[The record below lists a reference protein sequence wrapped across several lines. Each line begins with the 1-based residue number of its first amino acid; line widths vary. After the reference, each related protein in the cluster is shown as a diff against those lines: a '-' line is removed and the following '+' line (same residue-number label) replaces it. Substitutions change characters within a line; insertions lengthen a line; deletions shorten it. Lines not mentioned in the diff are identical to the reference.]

1 MAVSKHN
8 LWKRKK
14 NGLMKLVRSHSEWL
28 QERRDKKMRE
38 LGSKREENTPVA
50 DSQWWEKETTEKPIV
65 KTKPVVSGIETHAHG
80 DSTKRTQVG
89 KKI

>member
-14 NGLMKLVRSHSEWL
+14 NGLMKLVRSHNEWVV
-28 QERRDKKMRE
+28 ERRERKMRE
-38 LGSKREENTPVA
+38 LGKKRAGDTPVA
-50 DSQWWEKETTEKPIV
+50 DSQWWENEKANTRTGTSR
-65 KTKPVVSGIETHAHG
+65 TKPVASV
-80 DSTKRTQVG
+80 KRTHVG

>member
-14 NGLMKLVRSHSEWL
+14 NGLMKLVRSHGDWL
-28 QERRDKKMRE
+28 VERRERKMRE
-38 LGSKREENTPVA
+38 LGRKRAGDIPVES
-50 DSQWWEKETTEKPIV
+50 SQWWDKKETTEKPTV
-65 KTKPVVSGIETHAHG
+65 KTKPVV
-80 DSTKRTQVG
+80 STKRTQVG

>member
-14 NGLMKLVRSHSEWL
+14 NGLMKLVRSHSDWL
-28 QERRDKKMRE
+28 KKQIETKTRKMVEKAGLRNI
-38 LGSKREENTPVA
+38 KKIAKKP
-50 DSQWWEKETTEKPIV
+50 QWWDKSDSAGKSKDV
-65 KTKPVVSGIETHAHG
+65 AS
-80 DSTKRTQVG
+80 STKRTQVG

>member
-28 QERRDKKMRE
+28 EKRRERKMRE
-38 LGSKREENTPVA
+38 LGRKREDIPIK
-50 DSQWWEKETTEKPIV
+50 DSQWWDKKKETTEKPTV
-65 KTKPVVSGIETHAHG
+65 KTKPVASV
-80 DSTKRTQVG
+80 KRTQVG

>member
-14 NGLMKLVRSHSEWL
+14 NGIMKLVRSHSDWL
-28 QERRDKKMRE
+28 QKRRDTKMRE
-38 LGSKREENTPVA
+38 LGSKRGDMPIES
-50 DSQWWEKETTEKPIV
+50 SQWWEKKENTEKPTV
-65 KTKPVVSGIETHAHG
+65 KTKPVV
-80 DSTKRTQVG
+80 STKRTQVG

>member
-14 NGLMKLVRSHSEWL
+14 NGVMKLVRSHSDWL
-28 QERRDKKMRE
+28 KKRRLTRASKLNKSE
-38 LGSKREENTPVA
+38 LTR
-50 DSQWWEKETTEKPIV
+50 
-65 KTKPVVSGIETHAHG
+65 PVVKQSSNIAGSDWMKPKPQASTS
-80 DSTKRTQVG
+80 STKRTQVG

>member
-28 QERRDKKMRE
+28 EKRREMKAHVKHIKSGVRTVAT
-38 LGSKREENTPVA
+38 NTPTTSTKGPYMA
-50 DSQWWEKETTEKPIV
+50 DTPS
-65 KTKPVVSGIETHAHG
+65 
-80 DSTKRTQVG
+80 STKRTQVG

>member
-14 NGLMKLVRSHSEWL
+14 NGIMKLVRSHSDWL
-28 QERRDKKMRE
+28 QKRRDSKMRE
-38 LGSKREENTPVA
+38 LGRKREDIPIK
-50 DSQWWEKETTEKPIV
+50 DSQWWDKKKETTEKPIV
-65 KTKPVVSGIETHAHG
+65 KTKPVASV
-80 DSTKRTQVG
+80 KRTQVG

>member
-28 QERRDKKMRE
+28 EKRRERKMRE
-38 LGSKREENTPVA
+38 LSRKRGDMPIES
-50 DSQWWEKETTEKPIV
+50 SQWWDKSTR
-65 KTKPVVSGIETHAHG
+65 TKPVVSGIETHAHG
-80 DSTKRTQVG
+80 SSTKRTQVG

>member
-28 QERRDKKMRE
+28 QKRRDSKMRE
-38 LGSKREENTPVA
+38 LGRKRADTPVK
-50 DSQWWEKETTEKPIV
+50 DSQWWDKTSNKSTQTNTTGKNV
-65 KTKPVVSGIETHAHG
+65 TSSV
-80 DSTKRTQVG
+80 KRTSTG
-89 KKI
+89 KKV

>member
-14 NGLMKLVRSHSEWL
+14 NGLMKLVRSHSDWL
-28 QERRDKKMRE
+28 ERRRKTRVRKINIVAEKK
-38 LGSKREENTPVA
+38 
-50 DSQWWEKETTEKPIV
+50 QWWEKKSNTPTATSKG
-65 KTKPVVSGIETHAHG
+65 VSS
-80 DSTKRTQVG
+80 STKRTQVG

>member
-14 NGLMKLVRSHSEWL
+14 NGLMKLVRSHGDWL
-28 QERRDKKMRE
+28 VERRERKMRE
-38 LGSKREENTPVA
+38 LGSKRIVE
-50 DSQWWEKETTEKPIV
+50 DSGHWWEKKKTIEKPNV
-65 KTKPVVSGIETHAHG
+65 KTKPVVSA
-80 DSTKRTQVG
+80 KRTQVG

>member
-28 QERRDKKMRE
+28 DRRRKTKIRKIDIGR
-38 LGSKREENTPVA
+38 G
-50 DSQWWEKETTEKPIV
+50 SQWWDKPTR
-65 KTKPVVSGIETHAHG
+65 TKPVVSNKSVAS
-80 DSTKRTQVG
+80 STKRTQIG
-89 KKI
+89 KKV

>member
-14 NGLMKLVRSHSEWL
+14 NGLMKLVRSHSDWL
-28 QERRDKKMRE
+28 QKRRDSKMRM
-38 LGSKREENTPVA
+38 LGSKRAGDIPVES
-50 DSQWWEKETTEKPIV
+50 SQWWEKKGTTEKPTT
-65 KTKPVVSGIETHAHG
+65 KTKPVV
-80 DSTKRTQVG
+80 STKRTQVG

>member
-14 NGLMKLVRSHSEWL
+14 NGLMKLVRSHSDWL
-28 QERRDKKMRE
+28 EKRRLM
-38 LGSKREENTPVA
+38 
-50 DSQWWEKETTEKPIV
+50 
-65 KTKPVVSGIETHAHG
+65 KTRTRRTKGRSYIPTQAYDPMSLVPAEYTVT
-80 DSTKRTQVG
+80 DSTKRTQIG

>member
-14 NGLMKLVRSHSEWL
+14 NGLMKLVRSHSDWL
-28 QERRDKKMRE
+28 DRRREMKTRKK
-38 LGSKREENTPVA
+38 SAPVR
-50 DSQWWEKETTEKPIV
+50 DSQWWDKSTR
-65 KTKPVVSGIETHAHG
+65 TKPVVSNKGTA
-80 DSTKRTQVG
+80 DSQKRTQIG

>member
-8 LWKRKK
+8 LWKRQK

-28 QERRDKKMRE
+28 DRRHERKTRKK
-38 LGSKREENTPVA
+38 NDPVES
-50 DSQWWEKETTEKPIV
+50 SQWWEKDTVGKGTPTTS
-65 KTKPVVSGIETHAHG
+65 TKGPSKADTPS
-80 DSTKRTQVG
+80 STKRTQVG

>member
-14 NGLMKLVRSHSEWL
+14 NGLMKLVRSHSDWL
-28 QERRDKKMRE
+28 QKRRDKKMRE
-38 LGSKREENTPVA
+38 LGSKRGGTPIA
-50 DSQWWEKETTEKPIV
+50 DSQWWEKETKDTPGV
-65 KTKPVVSGIETHAHG
+65 KTKPVV
-80 DSTKRTQVG
+80 STKRTQVG